1 MKTILNRGLARTAIA
16 LGGVLLV
23 ASSCA
28 HVKQDQLDREL
39 NRVQSELREEIRE
52 GDAAVEQRLGDRI
65 SDLEMR
71 MDARLATL
79 ERDLNALRDEFNVTV
94 ERLETAIRFNA
105 PVHFAFDDDQVRPED
120 RLVLERFAEVV
131 QNYYSNAVITVEG
144 FTDSS
149 GDPAYNLALGQRRAE
164 SVKAF
169 LAQRG
174 LPENRMR
181 AVSYGEAQER
191 QIVPGVY
198 GPGTQGWQN
207 RRVAMVVDFQGDLDP
222 SRVVATSNDGR

>member
-1 MKTILNRGLARTAIA
+1 MKTIRNGGLARAAIA

-39 NRVQSELREEIRE
+39 NRVQSELREEIRQ
-52 GDAAVEQRLGDRI
+52 GDAVLDQRIG
-65 SDLEMR
+65 DLEMR

-120 RLVLERFAEVV
+120 RVVLERFAEVV
-131 QNYYSNAVITVEG
+131 QSYYSNAVITVEG

-149 GDPAYNLALGQRRAE
+149 GDPAYNLRLGQRRAE

-169 LAQRG
+169 LTQRG
-174 LPENRMR
+174 LPENRLR

-198 GPGTQGWQN
+198 GPGTEGWQN

-222 SRVVATSNDGR
+222 SRVVASSDDGR